1 MHERVVVLDAV
12 LDVVGLTDGVA
23 SPDGVTDS
31 DDLPDGV
38 GDGDDATT
46 PITKKPAL
54 FADPGDTSVVH
65 AAPAPVANDEN
76 DSTPQFVPG
85 GAVNGYVDTAAD
97 TDTTIA

>member
-1 MHERVVVLDAV
+1 
-12 LDVVGLTDGVA
+12 
-23 SPDGVTDS
+23 
-31 DDLPDGV
+31 
-38 GDGDDATT
+38 
-46 PITKKPAL
+46 L